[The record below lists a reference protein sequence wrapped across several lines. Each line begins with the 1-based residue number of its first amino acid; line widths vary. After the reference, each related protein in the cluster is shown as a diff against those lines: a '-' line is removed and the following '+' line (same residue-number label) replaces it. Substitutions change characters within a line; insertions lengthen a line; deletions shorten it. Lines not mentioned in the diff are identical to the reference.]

1 MNDDDDMT
9 DDDTV
14 NAASVVR
21 FPQSRVRPPSG
32 TDPFIDLGMSKMVG
46 VLGGPNEQ
54 TSGHWCSQCKGIW
67 FGHLLEVECP
77 VCGSRRGGGLCRAS

>member
-1 MNDDDDMT
+1 MT
-9 DDDTV
+9 DRDDKGPEEV
-14 NAASVVR
+14 ASAQQVVR

-32 TDPFIDLGMSKMVG
+32 PEPYTDLGMSKMVDA
-46 VLGGPNEQ
+46 LGGPNEQ

-77 VCGSRRGGGLCRAS
+77 VCGSRSG